1 MTVDQESDKE
11 WFGLMSGYQESN
23 AEMAMACGSEKRDP
37 LTKED
42 RRSTRILKSVFD
54 QEILDGHDASGH
66 KVMPLARSRKTA

>member
-1 MTVDQESDKE
+1 MTVDRESDKE

-42 RRSTRILKSVFD
+42 RRSTKILKSIFD
-54 QEILDGHDASGH
+54 QEILDGYGASGH
-66 KVMPLARSRKTA
+66 KLTTLAKSKKTA